1 MPKLRL
7 LRSTLCPMTLDR
19 GVKSFE
25 QRQTP
30 HITDEDPPAR
40 AQRRH
45 RALQHSLQIR
55 DTRQILRH
63 RVDDDRVKT
72 PGLDAR
78 EVISRALRE
87 LNVGQ
92 ILSRRY

>member
-19 GVKSFE
+19 GVKSLE
-25 QRQTP
+25 QRQIP
-30 HITDEDPPAR
+30 HITNEYPPTR

-45 RALQHSLQIR
+45 RAFQHSLQIL

-72 PGLDAR
+72 AGLDAR

-92 ILSRRY
+92 ILSRSH